1 MAKFDV
7 SRIGKLIRKKFPK
20 SEQITGKVLR
30 AKEYI
35 KDQAFLKLTKK
46 GRGIAK
52 AMEEGSPMR
61 KGYATKINL
70 SYPGR
75 VRGKTLGD
83 IDGPGWEHHLVDKA
97 GFEAGMRAVKAGR
110 PNKFHPRSSALSES
124 VGGRH
129 NPHASFNNARNSAN
143 KYAHLKAGAHDWPK
157 AKVREMEANAAYRIY
172 KGDRALGRAVV
183 GGAATGV
190 AGAGALGYFAQKRKA
205 RGGK

>member
-1 MAKFDV
+1 MAFDV
-7 SRIGKLIRKKFPK
+7 SKIGKLIRKKFPK
-20 SEQITGKVLR
+20 AEQITGKVLR

-52 AMEEGSPMR
+52 AMEEGNPRR
-61 KGYATKINL
+61 KGYVTKLNL

-83 IDGPGWEHHLVDKA
+83 IDVPGWEHNLVDKA
-97 GFEAGMRAVKAGR
+97 GFEAGVRALKTGR
-110 PNKFHPRSSALSES
+110 PNKFNPRSSALSES
-124 VGGRH
+124 VGGRY
-129 NPHASFNNARNSAN
+129 NPHASFNKARNAAN
-143 KYAHLKAGAHDWPK
+143 KYGTPANAFSRSKRH
-157 AKVREMEANAAYRIY
+157 EMEANAMYRIY
-172 KGDRALGRAVV
+172 GGDKALGRAAV
-183 GGAATGV
+183 GGAAAGA